1 MTGIIKVDT
10 IQNNGGTTGLT
21 IDSSGRVR
29 QPALPSFHA
38 YIYNSDSNPRFQT
51 SGGTHNLVPFD
62 TTTYNVGGG
71 FSTSSKSFTAPIA
84 GNYQF
89 NVRVSPYNAAANEYL
104 RIIVKDSGGTE
115 RRVLKHLF
123 SDGNG
128 DHMLAS
134 STVLD
139 MTAGEEVL
147 VYILSSDSD
156 YYVSRDARWS
166 EWSGFLVG

>member
-1 MTGIIKVDT
+1 MSKLYVDEIRPKT
-10 IQNNGGTTGLT
+10 
-21 IDSSGRVR
+21 SGSHVLMPER
-29 QPALPSFHA
+29 PSFHA
-38 YIYNSDSNPRFQT
+38 YIYNGDSNPRFQT
-51 SGGTHNLVPFD
+51 SAGTHNLVPFD
-62 TTTYNVGGG
+62 TTTYNVSGS

-89 NVRVSPYNAAANEYL
+89 NVRVSPYNASANEYL
-104 RIIVKDSGGTE
+104 RIIIKDSTGSE

-123 SDGNG
+123 ADGTG

-147 VYILSSDSD
+147 VYVLSSDSD

>member
-1 MTGIIKVDT
+1 MSTLYVDEIRPKT
-10 IQNNGGTTGLT
+10 
-21 IDSSGRVR
+21 SGNHVLMPER
-29 QPALPSFHA
+29 PSFHA
-38 YIYNSDSNPRFQT
+38 YIDNGGSNPRFQT
-51 SGGTHNLVPFD
+51 SGGTNNLVPFD
-62 TTTYNVGGG
+62 ATTYNVGGG
-71 FSTSSKSFTAPIA
+71 FSTSSKSFTAPVA

-156 YYVSRDARWS
+156 YYLSRDARWS